1 MTVDTVLV
9 TGAFGQI
16 GKRCT
21 EILLSRGRTVVA
33 TDLRTEKTAAVAQEL
48 PDQTHAGTLVPV
60 YADLLDAAAIQEFVA
75 EYRPG
80 AIMHLTP
87 ISPSLVP
94 IPVARK
100 VESTSGLASPDSS
113 TPRSQVCSAFSSR
126 VGQIPGVVGEFVGRR
141 RMNPPHVSP

>member
-1 MTVDTVLV
+1 VTVDTVLV

-60 YADLLDAAAIQEFVA
+60 YADLLDAAAIQELVA

-80 AIMHLTP
+80 AISTTP
-87 ISPSLVP
+87 KLHRPVLSNERWHPLISM
-94 IPVARK
+94 
-100 VESTSGLASPDSS
+100 SPG
-113 TPRSQVCSAFSSR
+113 C
-126 VGQIPGVVGEFVGRR
+126 G
-141 RMNPPHVSP
+141 